1 MGHNLQA
8 LGTASLDIMSGL
20 VTFATAR
27 DLPEGAS
34 PRNWD
39 VDYAVGSVFTRPG
52 LRSVYSFSTTL
63 LITGYSLD
71 PYTNVA
77 TFTYVGP
84 EPTVNEGFILGGG
97 TGIYSVLNGQ
107 TVFVET
113 VSMTQFTAIVV
124 NGPTVSSS
132 ALTMTA
138 ISTTGQF
145 VGPNVGSIATSDTW
159 NNPSNIFSPTAF
171 ASAVSGTNEQAGPA
185 APNTVVTSAPGTG
198 SVWTTP
204 NNLVATGASFA
215 TTTVAASSLSESLT
229 ASGTNFSVPAGST
242 ITGIAVSFNGK
253 WTGSASGAQ
262 AILQLTTNGTLVGT
276 PLSFA
281 LNSALTSYT
290 KGSSSFTWGT
300 SFTPAT
306 VNGAQLGVNVR
317 VGSTGS
323 TGSNAVSLNG
333 LTVTVFY
340 TLPATSETLNAQG
353 FGFSITTTAGI
364 SGIGVSFISYTDSDT
379 TVSMQLLLAG
389 MPVGDVK
396 TVVLTTTPTVYSLGG
411 PIDTWGSVWSAAS
424 VNSPQ
429 FGVQITANG
438 VGTTFAGDLD
448 MIVYVTTA
456 LENFNWVA
464 SFEQANAALT
474 TLALDAAGNMWVED
488 VINNPNVLSL
498 SLTGILPGSFA
509 NGATFNNSE
518 FVMFSDLS
526 IGTDR
531 PRQLFN
537 DGHWYPV
544 TQVGPGVAPSFKA
557 STGSISGVLTLT
569 SYTFSGG
576 VAEFT
581 FDAVDVP
588 PSVNSLYVLSVPGTF
603 LDKQVVTVL
612 SAPPPTT
619 TTFAA
624 NVTGSSA
631 AGPIDIVGTAT
642 PSFEYSITSITQTA
656 SAVSR
661 GVMQHPAKV
670 LLSAGATTTAA
681 GSVVTI
687 YYNDPSD
694 GFTADQILTK
704 QYNSGLGCYVQITGA
719 GPNVQCN
726 GVWQVIAVGQTVPPG
741 ESDNH
746 NYFSIAFNSSGASQ
760 DATNSSIDYQITY
773 TTLTVSPA
781 ILGLTPGTNIT
792 ITGVTGTPESGWNNT
807 WTIIQAVNSGQ
818 YTITTT
824 QYTATPTGL
833 ATYGWEFASTT
844 NSQPPIPGQLIEV
857 TGATNNAA
865 FNGTFVINSVAGSTF
880 TVVLTIDGLASQP
893 APVPEGS
900 AQAIMSG
907 TEFTIDPG
915 VNFVQTNTDVIYGNV
930 VNQGNFFIIG
940 SSSLVPIGA
949 GTRQAIC
956 FFITK
961 TGAWTPASPPVTF
974 TTSTDANL
982 LNVSGIPIG
991 PPDVVARGIAITEAG
1006 ANGVPGANFYVIT
1019 VPVTTTVGTVVTT
1032 YSSTIINDNIST
1044 TAAFSFTDAV
1054 LLNSQEVDIPGF
1066 NLFNLIE
1073 LGSSGW
1079 CVPYAGRMFYGL
1091 QLNKVQNFDNL
1102 TFDGGYVVPNQP
1114 AGWGLYLTANELQ
1127 LVNSPVT
1134 GDAYYVLNNTGSIQP
1149 VMGRISQTAYQDSYN
1164 VPIISPNVAYSVR
1177 VDAACPGGVRIG
1189 TLHIDLT
1196 SLSGGN
1202 FGTVYGSFTVPL
1214 TSMGTIPQVFSGTLL
1229 PLGIFT
1235 GIIPNTLQL
1244 RVWVSD
1250 MGVNADVLVDR
1261 IEVFPTAFPFLKTEV
1276 YGSYI
1281 NKPEAVDASGDGG
1294 IIDTSTQNPQPVM
1307 GGFELRDNLYL
1318 LKTGSM
1324 YFTKDNPN
1332 SEPGEWSLN
1341 EVSNRVGAVGI
1352 AAFDTGEEWAV
1363 MGCRAGLFGFDGSEP
1378 KLLNLETLQI
1388 WNLINWNA
1396 GNTICVRNDI
1406 NKRRILCAVPLPT
1419 GTSPDGVPTSTVQWL
1434 PFAPYNPA
1442 PTTPN
1447 VILMLNYQGLGSFE
1461 ELMNSISVHATM
1473 FGTLAAPDMRRKWS
1487 IWNIA
1492 TPYMGF
1498 IIRADYLDAP
1508 LFVCNGIASSKIY
1521 EFDDNSHNDDGAVI
1535 FGLYTTYGHVNAAK
1549 AVTMPIFGMHTKRYT
1564 VLQANIQGEGTAQ
1577 VRLLP
1582 NDLGARYPYIVPGGM
1597 KLTNPANDDLFKPI
1611 NAKGQRIF
1619 LEFSTNTLD
1628 QWFSLSKTLLTGK
1641 ADPWSSLN
1649 PTGGGNMGIV

>member
-34 PRNWD
+34 PRNWN
-39 VDYAVGSVFTRPG
+39 VDYSVGSVFVRPG
-52 LRSVYSFSTTL
+52 LSSVYSFATVIR
-63 LITGYSLD
+63 ITGYSLD
-71 PYTNVA
+71 AYSGLA

-84 EPTVNEGFILGGG
+84 EPTVNEGFILSNFQ
-97 TGIYSVLNGQ
+97 GIYSVLNGQ

-113 VSMTQFTAIVV
+113 FTMTTFTALVT
-124 NGPTVSSS
+124 NGPTVSASNLNGS
-132 ALTMTA
+132 A

-145 VGPNVGSIATSDTW
+145 VGPNIGSIATSSTW
-159 NNPSNIFSPTAF
+159 VNPLNIFSPTDF
-171 ASAVSGTNEQAGPA
+171 ASAVSGTDEIAGPT
-185 APNTVVTSAPGTG
+185 APTTVVTSGSGTG
-198 SVWTTP
+198 SVWTNP
-204 NNLVATGASFA
+204 NNLVATGSSFA
-215 TTTVAASSLSESLT
+215 SSTVPASALSESLT
-229 ASGTNFSVPAGST
+229 ASGTNFNVPAGST
-242 ITGIAVSFNGK
+242 ITGITVSFNGK
-253 WTGSASGAQ
+253 WTGSATGAI
-262 AILQLTTNGTLVGT
+262 AILQIITNGTLVGT

-281 LNSALTSYT
+281 LSSALAPYV
-290 KGSSSFTWGT
+290 KGSSSYTWGT
-300 SFTPAT
+300 TFTPAT
-306 VNGAQLGVNVR
+306 VDGTQLGVQVS
-317 VGSTGS
+317 VGATGS
-323 TGSNAVSLNG
+323 SGANTISLNG
-333 LTVTVFY
+333 LTVTVYY
-340 TLPATSETLNAQG
+340 TLPATSEVLTAQG
-353 FGFSITTTAGI
+353 FGFSISTTSGI
-364 SGIGVSFISYTDSDT
+364 SGFGVSFSAYTSTDT
-379 TVSMQLLLAG
+379 TVSLQLLLAG
-389 MPVGDVK
+389 MPVGDPK
-396 TVVLTTTPTVYSLGG
+396 IAVLTTVPTVYILGG
-411 PIDTWGSVWSAAS
+411 PTDPWGSVWGAAS

-429 FGVQITANG
+429 FGVQLTALG
-438 VGTTFAGDLD
+438 SGTTFAGDLD
-448 MIVYVTTA
+448 IITYVTTA

-464 SFEQANAALT
+464 SFEQANAALS
-474 TLALDAAGNMWVED
+474 TLALDAAGNMWIED

-498 SLTGILPGSFA
+498 SLTGILPDSFA

-537 DGHWYPV
+537 DGKWYPV

-569 SYTFSGG
+569 SYTYSAG
-576 VAEFT
+576 VAVFT
-581 FDAVDVP
+581 FDMTAAP
-588 PSVNSLYVLSVPGTF
+588 PSVDSLYVLSVPGTF

-624 NVTGSSA
+624 NVTGTSA

-642 PSFEYSITSITQTA
+642 PQFEYSITSISQTA
-656 SAVSR
+656 SATSR

-694 GFTADQILTK
+694 GFTADQILTQ

-760 DATNSSIDYQITY
+760 DATNSSINYQITY

-818 YTITTT
+818 YTITST
-824 QYTATPTGL
+824 QYTATPSGL
-833 ATYGWEFASTT
+833 AMYGWEFASTT
-844 NSQPPIPGQLIEV
+844 NSQVPIVGQLIEI
-857 TGATNNAA
+857 TGCTNNAA
-865 FNGTFVINSVAGSTF
+865 FNGTFVINSVSGSTF
-880 TVVLTIDGLASQP
+880 TVVLTIDGLTSQP
-893 APVPEGS
+893 TPVPEGS

-915 VNFVQTNTDVIYGNV
+915 VNFVQTNTNVIYGNV
-930 VNQGNFFIIG
+930 TDEGNFFIIG
-940 SSSLVPIGA
+940 SSALVPIGA

-956 FFITK
+956 FFITN

-991 PPDVVARGIAITEAG
+991 PPDVVGRGIAITEAG

-1019 VPVTTTVGTVVTT
+1019 VPVTQTVGTVVTT
-1032 YSSTIINDNIST
+1032 YSSTIINDNTST

-1054 LLNSQEVDIPGF
+1054 LLDSQEVDIPGF

-1073 LGSSGW
+1073 LGSSAW

-1091 QLNKVQNFDNL
+1091 QLNKVDNFNNL
-1102 TFDGGYVVPNQP
+1102 TFDGGYQVPNQP
-1114 AGWGLYLTANELQ
+1114 AGWGLYLTDNELQ

-1134 GDAYYVLNNTGSIQP
+1134 GDAYYVSNTTGSIQP
-1149 VMGRISQTAYQDSYN
+1149 VMGRISQTAYQDQFN
-1164 VPIISPNVAYSVR
+1164 VAIIQPNVAYSVR
-1177 VDAACPGGVRIG
+1177 VAASCPSGVRLG
-1189 TLHIDLT
+1189 TLVIDLV

-1202 FGTVYGSFTVPL
+1202 FGTIYGSFSVPL
-1214 TSMGTIPQVFSGTLL
+1214 ASMGTIPQVFSGTLL

-1235 GIIPNTLQL
+1235 GVVPSTLQL
-1244 RVWVSD
+1244 RVWVAD
-1250 MGVNADVLVDR
+1250 MGVNADVLVER
-1261 IEVFPTAFPFLKTEV
+1261 LEVYPTSFPYLKTEV

-1281 NKPEAVDASGDGG
+1281 NKPEWVDASGDGG
-1294 IIDTSTQNPQPVM
+1294 IIDTSTHNPQPVM
-1307 GGFELRDNLYL
+1307 GGFVLRDNLYL
-1318 LKTGSM
+1318 LKTASM

-1332 SEPGEWSLN
+1332 SEPGGWSLD

-1363 MGCRAGLFGFDGSEP
+1363 MACRAGLFGFDGSEP
-1378 KLLNLETLQI
+1378 RLLNLETLNL
-1388 WNLINWNA
+1388 WNLIRWEA
-1396 GNTICVRNDI
+1396 GNTICIRNDI

-1419 GTSPDGVPTSTVQWL
+1419 GTSPDGVPTATVQWL

-1461 ELMNSISVHATM
+1461 ELMNSIAVHATM

-1492 TPYMGF
+1492 TPYMAF
-1498 IIRADYLDAP
+1498 ILRADYLNAP
-1508 LFVCNGIASSKIY
+1508 LFVCNGIESSKIY
-1521 EFDDNSHNDDGAVI
+1521 EFDDNQHNDDGAVI
-1535 FGLYTTYGHVNAAK
+1535 YGLYTTYGHVNAAK

-1564 VLQANIQGEGTAQ
+1564 VLQANIQGAGTAA
-1577 VRLLP
+1577 VRLIP
-1582 NDLGARYPYIVPGGM
+1582 NDLGARYPYTVPGGM
-1597 KLTNPANDDLFKPI
+1597 KLTNPANDDVFKPI

-1619 LEFSTNTLD
+1619 LEFSTNALD

>member
-39 VDYAVGSVFTRPG
+39 VDYSVGSVFTRPG
-52 LRSVYSFSTTL
+52 LSSVYSFATVL
-63 LITGYSLD
+63 RITGYSLD
-71 PYTNVA
+71 AYTGLA

-84 EPTVNEGFILGGG
+84 EPTVNEGFILSNFQ
-97 TGIYSVLNGQ
+97 GIYSVLNGQ

-113 VSMTQFTAIVV
+113 FTMTEFTAFVV
-124 NGPTVSSS
+124 DGPSVAASNLNGS
-132 ALTMTA
+132 AV
-138 ISTTGQF
+138 STTGQF
-145 VGPNVGSIATSDTW
+145 VGPNIGSIATSSTW
-159 NNPSNIFSPTAF
+159 NNPLNIFSPTAF
-171 ASAVSGTNEQAGPA
+171 ASAVSGTNEVAGPT
-185 APNTVVTSAPGTG
+185 APTTVVTSAPGTG

-204 NNLVATGASFA
+204 NNWVTTGSSFA
-215 TTTVAASSLSESLT
+215 VTTPSAPNTSESLT

-242 ITGIAVSFNGK
+242 ITGIVVSFSGK

-262 AILQLTTNGTLVGT
+262 ALLQLTTNGFAVGT

-281 LNSALTSYT
+281 LNSALTAYS

-300 SFTPAT
+300 TFTPTT
-306 VNGAQLGVNVR
+306 VNGTQLGVKLI

-323 TGSNAVSLNG
+323 TGANTISVNG
-333 LTVTVFY
+333 LKVTVYY
-340 TLPATSETLNAQG
+340 TLSATSEVLMAQG
-353 FGFSITTTAGI
+353 FGFSLSTTIGI
-364 SGIGVSFISYTDSDT
+364 SGIGVSFSAYTSTNT
-379 TVSMQLLLAG
+379 TASLQLLLAG

-396 TVVLTTTPTVYSLGG
+396 VVNLTTTPTIYSLGG
-411 PIDTWGSVWSAAS
+411 PTDPWGSVWSAAS
-424 VNSPQ
+424 INSPQ
-429 FGVQITANG
+429 FGVQITADG
-438 VGTTFAGDLD
+438 SGTTFAGDLD
-448 MIVYVTTA
+448 MIIYVTTA

-464 SFEQANAALT
+464 SFEQSNAALS
-474 TLALDAAGNMWVED
+474 TLALDAAGNMWIED

-498 SLTGILPGSFA
+498 SLTGIIPNSFA

-537 DGHWYPV
+537 DGNWYPV
-544 TQVGPGVAPSFKA
+544 TQVGPGVSPSFKA
-557 STGSISGVLTLT
+557 STGSISGVLNLT
-569 SYTFSGG
+569 SYTFSAG
-576 VAEFT
+576 VVQFT
-581 FDAVDVP
+581 FDLAPVP

-624 NVTGSSA
+624 NVSGTSA

-656 SAVSR
+656 SGHSR
-661 GVMQHPAKV
+661 GFVEYACPV
-670 LLSAGATTTAA
+670 LLSAGAGSTAA

-687 YYNDPSD
+687 FYNDPSD
-694 GFTADQILTK
+694 GFSTDPILTS
-704 QYNSGLGCYVQITGA
+704 QFNSGLGCYVEITGS
-719 GPNVQCN
+719 GPNIQCN
-726 GVWQVIAVGQTVPPG
+726 GVWQVIAVGRAIPPG
-741 ESDNH
+741 AEDQH
-746 NYFSIAFNSSGASQ
+746 NYFSIAFNSSGASR
-760 DATNSSIDYQITY
+760 DTNNHTIDYQIT
-773 TTLTVSPA
+773 LATVTITPP
-781 ILGLTPGTNIT
+781 ILGLSPGTNIT
-792 ITGVTGTPESGWNNT
+792 ITGITGTPQTGWNNT
-807 WTIIQAVNSGQ
+807 WSIVQAINSGQ

-824 QYTATPTGL
+824 QYTSTPSGL

-844 NSQPPIPGQLIEV
+844 NSQPPIPGQLIEI
-857 TGATNNAA
+857 TGCTNNAA

-880 TVVLTIDGLASQP
+880 TVVLTIQGLDNQP
-893 APVPEGS
+893 VPIPEGS

-915 VNFVQTNTDVIYGNV
+915 VNFVQTNTNVIYGNV
-930 VNQGNFFIIG
+930 VSQGNFFIIG

-949 GTRQAIC
+949 GTRQAMC

-991 PPDVVARGIAITEAG
+991 PPDTVARGIAITEAG

-1019 VPVTTTVGTVVTT
+1019 VPVTETVGTVVTT
-1032 YSSTIINDNIST
+1032 YTSTIINDNTST

-1091 QLNKVQNFDNL
+1091 QLNKVQNFNNL
-1102 TFDGGYVVPNQP
+1102 TFDGGYQNPNQP
-1114 AGWGLYLTANELQ
+1114 AGWGLYLTASELQ

-1134 GDAYYVLNNTGSIQP
+1134 GDAYYVSNTTGSIQP
-1149 VMGRISQTAYQDSYN
+1149 VMGMISQTAYQDQFN
-1164 VPIISPNVAYSVR
+1164 VAIISPNVAYSVR
-1177 VDAACPGGVRIG
+1177 VAASCPSGVRLG
-1189 TLHIDLT
+1189 TLHIDLV

-1214 TSMGTIPQVFSGTLL
+1214 TAMGTIPQVFSGSLL
-1229 PLGIFT
+1229 SLGTFT
-1235 GIIPNTLQL
+1235 GIVPSTLQL
-1244 RVWVSD
+1244 RMWVSD
-1250 MGVNADVLVDR
+1250 MGVNADVLVER
-1261 IEVFPTAFPFLKTEV
+1261 LEVYPTTFPYLKTQV

-1281 NKPEAVDASGDGG
+1281 NKPEWVDASGDGG
-1294 IIDTSTQNPQPVM
+1294 IIDTSTENPQPCM
-1307 GGFELRDNLYL
+1307 GGFVLRDNLYL
-1318 LKTGSM
+1318 LKTASM

-1332 SEPGEWSLN
+1332 SEPGGWSLN

-1363 MGCRAGLFGFDGSEP
+1363 MACRAGLFGFDGSEP
-1378 KLLNLETLQI
+1378 KLLNLETLQL
-1388 WNLINWNA
+1388 WNLINWGA
-1396 GNTICVRNDI
+1396 GNTICIRNDI

-1419 GTSPDGVPTSTVQWL
+1419 GTSPEGVPTATVQWL

-1498 IIRADYLDAP
+1498 ILRADYLNAP
-1508 LFVCNGIASSKIY
+1508 LFICNGIASSKIY
-1521 EFDDNSHNDDGAVI
+1521 ELDDNRHNDDGAVI
-1535 FGLYTTYGHVNAAK
+1535 YGLYTTYGHVNAAK

-1564 VLQANIQGEGTAQ
+1564 VLQANIQGAGNAK
-1577 VRLLP
+1577 VRLIP
-1582 NDLGARYPYIVPGGM
+1582 NDLGARYPYTVPGGM
-1597 KLTNPANDDLFKPI
+1597 KLTSPANDDVFKPV

-1649 PTGGGNMGIV
+1649 PTGGGNAGIV